1 MPLKG
6 AVFKY
11 LQINTSSGSNKV
23 TNFQHDVI
31 RPTGTWFT

>member
-1 MPLKG
+1 MPLKE
-6 AVFKY
+6 AVFKH
-11 LQINTSSGSNKV
+11 LQINTSSGFDEV

>member
-6 AVFKY
+6 DVFKY
-11 LQINTSSGSNKV
+11 LQINTSNGFNEV

-31 RPTGTWFT
+31 RPTGT

>member
-1 MPLKG
+1 MPLKR

-11 LQINTSSGSNKV
+11 LQINTSSGFTEV